1 MSRSTVALLLSVLAL
16 PVLGAESLEIAGGEC
31 PRGKT
36 ALATAAT
43 DAPATER
50 TPVEPAPR
58 ATAAGERPAA
68 ERARPRWR
76 SFLPGMMR

>member
-16 PVLGAESLEIAGGEC
+16 PVLAAESLEIAGGEC
-31 PRGKT
+31 PREKA
-36 ALATAAT
+36 ALGAAAT
-43 DAPATER
+43 DANTAER
-50 TPVEPAPR
+50 TAVEPAPR
-58 ATAAGERPAA
+58 AATVSERPAA